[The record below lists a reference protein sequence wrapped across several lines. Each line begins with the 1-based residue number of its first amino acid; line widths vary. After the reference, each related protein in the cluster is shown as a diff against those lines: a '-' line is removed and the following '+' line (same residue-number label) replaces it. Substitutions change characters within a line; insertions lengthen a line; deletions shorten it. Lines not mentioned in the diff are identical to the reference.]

1 MLLLAGYFLGN
12 LVLALAAFYVATSR
26 PSASRWVW
34 AVTALFVLGG
44 IGMVYD
50 LITNP
55 ALMRVLM
62 RF

>member
-1 MLLLAGYFLGN
+1 MLLLASYFLGN
-12 LVLALAAFYVATSR
+12 LILALLGFYVATTR
-26 PSASRWVW
+26 PAWSRWVW
-34 AVTALFVLGG
+34 LLTGAFVLASA
-44 IGMVYD
+44 GMVYD